1 MAKLLQKTILSY
13 NIFVNL
19 IIYILTNIFHHR
31 SPLTYFTYCTN
42 ECQIK
47 QKAQIVEQTSV
58 PQNFVRSQKVE
69 QTDCQEHSHTRT
81 SIFAK
86 SASNFQLREI
96 CSTFLVDRFL

>member
-1 MAKLLQKTILSY
+1 MKNGDRKSDEYAAKK
-13 NIFVNL
+13 
-19 IIYILTNIFHHR
+19 
-31 SPLTYFTYCTN
+31 PYCKN

-58 PQNFVRSQKVE
+58 QQNFVRSQKVE
-69 QTDCQEHSHTRT
+69 QTDGQEHSHTRT

-96 CSTFLVDRFL
+96 CSTFLVDPQF